1 MLQAVIAW
9 PPRRLVCHMEV
20 VSDTG
25 ESDKLSLV
33 TSIIA
38 KRACIL
44 FCFSLK
50 YLMLLLVAGPRRVA
64 SKAPDS
70 KSKNPDTHSS
80 MDSITCPS
88 HVGVRSWSM
97 TRPLTWRPASPIDR
111 ASSWQITWCVSFSV
125 VVSGSTVKRVLQ
137 FLTLPNTLY
146 A

>member
-50 YLMLLLVAGPRRVA
+50 YLMLLLVAGPGRVA
-64 SKAPDS
+64 SKAPGLGS
-70 KSKNPDTHSS
+70 NQQ
-80 MDSITCPS
+80 
-88 HVGVRSWSM
+88 R
-97 TRPLTWRPASPIDR
+97 RQRRPAQP
-111 ASSWQITWCVSFSV
+111 APAQ
-125 VVSGSTVKRVLQ
+125 TVEPFPCLERG
-137 FLTLPNTLY
+137 
-146 A
+146 